1 MIGYYDDAPNINR
14 EEVEDWKWMK
24 IEDVNQIWRRIRFYT
39 VWFKIIFDEFY
50 HFLEDHKIYSCREKI
65 NNRTLK

>member
-24 IEDVNQIWRRIRFYT
+24 IEDVINRIRFVYGL
-39 VWFKIIFDEFY
+39 VQIIFDEFY
-50 HFLEDHKIYSCREKI
+50 HFLEDHKI
-65 NNRTLK
+65 

>member
-24 IEDVNQIWRRIRFYT
+24 IEDVNQIWRRIRLYT
-39 VWFKIIFDEFY
+39 RFGSKLFSMSFIII
-50 HFLEDHKIYSCREKI
+50 LEDHKI
-65 NNRTLK
+65 